1 MKKGFKQLGQSK
13 SKKQAIKDISEEGR
27 NYVTREAEVL
37 KACKFIQTVLTID
50 ISKL

>member
-1 MKKGFKQLGQSK
+1 MKKGFKQFGQSK

-37 KACKFIQTVLTID
+37 NACKFVQTVLTID